1 MLNYQRVHKIRGS
14 CEFAS
19 HIAPQMT
26 QINPLNDIED
36 LIQKDGDILRR
47 FIGHYLSRSKKS
59 FSTSR
64 WFLYNQLP
72 GLAIASHILRFIIL

>member
-1 MLNYQRVHKIRGS
+1 MFVYQRVHEIRDS

-19 HIAPQMT
+19 NIAPQMT

-47 FIGHYLSRSKKS
+47 FIGHYLSR
-59 FSTSR
+59 
-64 WFLYNQLP
+64 
-72 GLAIASHILRFIIL
+72 